1 MTAVTFSLLL
11 VAASASNQ
19 YTLDDTPGLGL
30 RWEGVG
36 AISGGGATTKLL
48 MDYPKAAQSDVLDF
62 LFKPNYGLGLKIL
75 KVELG
80 GDTDATEGAEPSH
93 MHYKGD
99 ENYQRGY
106 EWWLM
111 KEARARNPDIKLY
124 GLPWGWPGWL
134 DPAATA
140 DKKATNA
147 FADPDVTANYTMA
160 WLLGAKRE
168 HGLTI
173 DYIGQWNERDAPG
186 SYADALRAAVASSAL
201 ADTTTVLDRLVHY
214 PGTTN
219 KPDSK

>member
-1 MTAVTFSLLL
+1 MLLAT
-11 VAASASNQ
+11 VASAT
-19 YTLDDTPGLGL
+19 YTIDDAPGLGL

-48 MDYPKAAQSDVLDF
+48 MDYPDQSRSDVLDF
-62 LFKPNYGLGLKIL
+62 LFKPNYGLNLQML

-111 KEARARNPDIKLY
+111 KEAKARNPHIKLY

-134 DPAATA
+134 DPDAS
-140 DKKATNA
+140 
-147 FADPDVTANYTMA
+147 PDHAQ
-160 WLLGAKRE
+160 LLPQFRWK
-168 HGLTI
+168 L
-173 DYIGQWNERDAPG
+173 
-186 SYADALRAAVASSAL
+186 
-201 ADTTTVLDRLVHY
+201 DTEL
-214 PGTTN
+214 
-219 KPDSK
+219 